1 MQRLFFLFIISLSFF
16 HNSFA
21 ASFDCN
27 KAARLQD
34 KLVCTNPALS
44 GADTQLAVLYK
55 SALAAISNPVTLR
68 KAQEAWL
75 ATRNTCSDTACL
87 LQAYQTRIAMLQKIS
102 VITPANSVSISSPA
116 TTSAINMV
124 SNATAVTPR
133 NADGTYPVWV
143 SPDLGVKSLS
153 VEDINAALERKFWD
167 HSAYQRDF
175 KKEVEYLKAHQDDK
189 ALYKAQMDYYKDVGN
204 PNVKHSSELG
214 TAPTKDNAI
223 PATCNQLLARE
234 YGGGLWTFDLSISDA
249 SHLTYTLFLA
259 RAHSDCQAINLLRYA
274 KPAKEGFVHNF
285 VFTKNFVDFLPA
297 LITPDDL
304 SCSVPTKDPESG
316 EVEDRQALP
325 ENQNKSWSEFYGFNR
340 YVGNVPEFKLRSLT
354 PINVKMSP
362 AYPVP
367 ADTELRLLAKGDFN
381 ASGIEQMLMGV
392 DVDRKDVTGDT
403 GRQGSA
409 LFLLSRESPT
419 SILTLLYPEKYIEG
433 SCDIQL
439 DNFLKKLSS
448 HAK

>member
-21 ASFDCN
+21 ASFDCS

-34 KLVCTNPALS
+34 KLVCTNPTLS

-55 SALAAISNPVTLR
+55 SALTETSDPTALR

-102 VITPANSVSISSPA
+102 AITPANSVPISSLA
-116 TTSAINMV
+116 TTSTINMV

-167 HSAYQRDF
+167 NSAYQRDF
-175 KKEVEYLKAHQDDK
+175 KKEVEYLKVHQDDE

-204 PNVKHSSELG
+204 PNVQHSSELG

-223 PATCNQLLARE
+223 PATCNQLLARG

-259 RAHSDCQAINLLRYA
+259 RAHSDCQAINLLRYV

-285 VFTKNFVDFLPA
+285 VFTKNFADFIPA

-304 SCSVPTKDPESG
+304 SCSVSTKDPELD
-316 EVEDRQALP
+316 EVEDPQALP
-325 ENQNKSWSEFYGFNR
+325 ENQKKSWSEFYDFNK
-340 YVGNVPEFKLRSLT
+340 YLGNVPKVKLRSLS
-354 PINVKMSP
+354 PIEVKVSP
-362 AYPVP
+362 EYPVP

-381 ASGIEQMLMGV
+381 GSGIEQMLMGV
-392 DVDRKDVTGDT
+392 DVDRKAVTGDA
-403 GRQGSA
+403 GGQGSN
-409 LFLLSRESPT
+409 LFLLFRESPA
-419 SILTLLYPEKYIEG
+419 SVLTLLYPEKYIEG
-433 SCDIQL
+433 NCDIQF
-439 DNFLKKLSS
+439 DDFLKKLAS
-448 HAK
+448 HPK